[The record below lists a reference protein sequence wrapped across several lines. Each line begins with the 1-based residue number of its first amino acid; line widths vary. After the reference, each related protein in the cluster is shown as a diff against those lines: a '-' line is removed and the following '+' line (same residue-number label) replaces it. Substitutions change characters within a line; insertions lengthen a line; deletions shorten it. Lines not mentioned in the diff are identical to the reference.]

1 VTNGVPLSG
10 ITPAEQPFQIEGRA
24 TDNPASRP
32 AVDVRIAT
40 PRYFETL
47 GIPLR
52 RGRTF
57 TQSDDRDK
65 PPVVVINES
74 MTRYWNGADPIGSR
88 IAFGDGDAR
97 LWVTV
102 VGIVGNVRQFA
113 LEREAEAQVYLPLAQ
128 SPVGLGGRV
137 LVRVTGNPLDSARL
151 IREEVRALDPN
162 LPVENVQTLE
172 ALRNRALATP
182 ALTAVLL
189 TIFAVVAL
197 VVTLAGIAGIIAM
210 SVTQRTPEFGL
221 RMALGAS
228 RGSVLGLVLGQG
240 VMLVGA
246 GLVVGIPLSLALG
259 TIVASSLFAIPRAS
273 APTMAAVAAMFLLT
287 AVLACLGPAR
297 RATKVD
303 PILALRAE

>member
-1 VTNGVPLSG
+1 MPR
-10 ITPAEQPFQIEGRA
+10 AGR
-24 TDNPASRP
+24 T
-32 AVDVRIAT
+32 VDVRIAS

-57 TQSDDRDK
+57 TQSDDREDAARRGHQR
-65 PPVVVINES
+65 IDDALLE
-74 MTRYWNGADPIGSR
+74 RRRSR
-88 IAFGDGDAR
+88 R
-97 LWVTV
+97 LTHRVWRWRQPRWVTV
-102 VGIVGNVRQFA
+102 VGVVGNVRQFA
-113 LEREAEAQVYLPLAQ
+113 LERDAEAQVYCRWRSRRLVWPA
-128 SPVGLGGRV
+128 RV
-137 LVRVTGNPLDSARL
+137 MVRVTGNPLDSARL

-172 ALRNRALATP
+172 ALRSRALATP
-182 ALTAVLL
+182 GLTAVLL
-189 TIFAVVAL
+189 SIFACVAL
-197 VVTLAGIAGIIAM
+197 AVTLAGIAGIIAM

-228 RGSVLGLVLGQG
+228 RGNVLRLVLGQG
-240 VMLVGA
+240 VMLVGV
-246 GLVVGIPLSLALG
+246 GLVVGIPLSVALG
-259 TIVASSLFAIPRAS
+259 RVVSSSLFALPRAS
-273 APTMAAVAAMFLLT
+273 ALTVAVVATMFLLT

>member
-1 VTNGVPLSG
+1 MK
-10 ITPAEQPFQIEGRA
+10 A
-24 TDNPASRP
+24 
-32 AVDVRIAT
+32 
-40 PRYFETL
+40 
-47 GIPLR
+47 
-52 RGRTF
+52 
-57 TQSDDRDK
+57 

-74 MTRYWNGADPIGSR
+74 MTRYWNGADPVGSR
-88 IAFGDGDAR
+88 IAFGDGDNR
-97 LWVTV
+97 VWVTV
-102 VGIVGNVRQFA
+102 VGVVGNVRQFA
-113 LEREAEAQVYLPLAQ
+113 LERDAEAQVYLPLAQ
-128 SPVGLGGRV
+128 SPVGLAGRV
-137 LVRVTGNPLDSARL
+137 MVRVTGNPLDSARL

-172 ALRNRALATP
+172 ALRTRALATP
-182 ALTAVLL
+182 GLTAVLL
-189 TIFAVVAL
+189 SIFAVVAL
-197 VVTLAGIAGIIAM
+197 AVTLAGIAGIIAM

-228 RGSVLGLVLGQG
+228 RGNVLGLVLGQG

-259 TIVASSLFAIPRAS
+259 RAVSSSLFALPRAS
-273 APTMAAVAAMFLLT
+273 ALTIAVVAAMFLLT